1 MLICIDAGHGRNT
14 AGKRCL
20 KRIDPGETR
29 EWTLNS
35 RIADKLQTLLAGY
48 DCQTMRAD
56 DVTGDRD
63 VPLADRCEA
72 ANAVRADVYLSIHH
86 NAGING
92 GSGGGI
98 VVYICPDHQKQSEV
112 VQEAAYRHLIAQTG
126 LKGNR
131 ASPMAQSN
139 LYVLR
144 NTTMPAVLCE
154 CGFMDSTHDTPII
167 LTEEFA
173 DQAAR
178 GLRDALEE
186 VYGLKPSGG
195 AEEPGAQT
203 TYTNWNGVHDFGVP
217 VGAFRVELIDAPK
230 GECGDNYCN
239 AGYFGNYTEQGE
251 PFTLPAGHL
260 AADLTAKSQ
269 WVRHYIQERGRIEG
283 EKAVF
288 DSYTWSYLNPLYQK
302 TVSVLLVRDG
312 AASIQE
318 VQELPQC
325 DYAVAGIPVLRGG
338 QKATTAQAMA
348 QGWDKSSLR
357 ATHHIFVGLNGDG
370 RIHVLGMETKG
381 VNLLDSG
388 EAAELLAARGYT
400 DVIKLD
406 GGGSYVIRSDAVRAT
421 TGGDRRICSI
431 IRLGSTAWGGVE
443 KPEEPEDPGYEQW
456 KAYMERYRAELVGQ
470 AAAMPELLEEAVSM
484 GLTDGSRPRDLMT
497 REEGAVMAR
506 AAAMRAQDVKE

>member
-35 RIADKLQTLLAGY
+35 RIADKLQALLAGY
-48 DCQTMRAD
+48 NCQTMRAD
-56 DVTGDRD
+56 DVTGERD

-112 VQEAAYRHLIAQTG
+112 VQEAVYRHLIAQTG

-131 ASPMAQSN
+131 ANPLAEANHQ
-139 LYVLR
+139 VTR
-144 NTTMPAVLCE
+144 ETEMPAILCE
-154 CGFMDSTHDTPII
+154 CGFMDSTTDTPII
-167 LTEEFA
+167 LMEEFA

-178 GLRDALEE
+178 GLRDALAE
-186 VYGLKPSGG
+186 VYGLQTVQTPT
-195 AEEPGAQT
+195 EQT
-203 TYTNWNGVHDFGVP
+203 TYTMRDGVHDFAVP

-230 GECGDNYCN
+230 TECGDNYAN

-406 GGGSYVIRSDAVRAT
+406 GGGSYIIRSDAVGAT

-456 KAYMERYRAELVGQ
+456 KAYMERYRAELAGQ
-470 AAAMPELLEEAVSM
+470 TAAMPELLEEARAM

-506 AAAMRAQDVKE
+506 AAAMVKKS

>member
-35 RIADKLQTLLAGY
+35 RIADKLQALLAGY
-48 DCQTMRAD
+48 NCQTMRAD

-72 ANAVRADVYLSIHH
+72 ANTVRADVYLSIHH

-98 VVYICPDHQKQSEV
+98 VVYICPNHQKQSEV
-112 VQEAAYRHLIAQTG
+112 VQEAVYRHLIAQTG

-131 ASPMAQSN
+131 ANPMAQSN

-154 CGFMDSTHDTPII
+154 CGFMDSTTDTPII

-178 GLRDALEE
+178 GLRDALAE

-195 AEEPGAQT
+195 TEEPGEKT
-203 TYTNWNGVHDFGVP
+203 IYTNWNGVHDFGVP

-230 GECGDNYCN
+230 GACGDNYCN

-251 PFTLPAGHL
+251 AFTLPA
-260 AADLTAKSQ
+260 A
-269 WVRHYIQERGRIEG
+269 
-283 EKAVF
+283 
-288 DSYTWSYLNPLYQK
+288 P
-302 TVSVLLVRDG
+302 
-312 AASIQE
+312 
-318 VQELPQC
+318 
-325 DYAVAGIPVLRGG
+325 
-338 QKATTAQAMA
+338 
-348 QGWDKSSLR
+348 
-357 ATHHIFVGLNGDG
+357 
-370 RIHVLGMETKG
+370 
-381 VNLLDSG
+381 
-388 EAAELLAARGYT
+388 
-400 DVIKLD
+400 
-406 GGGSYVIRSDAVRAT
+406 
-421 TGGDRRICSI
+421 
-431 IRLGSTAWGGVE
+431 
-443 KPEEPEDPGYEQW
+443 
-456 KAYMERYRAELVGQ
+456 
-470 AAAMPELLEEAVSM
+470 
-484 GLTDGSRPRDLMT
+484 GSRPD
-497 REEGAVMAR
+497 GAVQVGAALHPGAR
-506 AAAMRAQDVKE
+506 AHRGGESCL

>member
-35 RIADKLQTLLAGY
+35 RIADKLQALLAGY
-48 DCQTMRAD
+48 NCQTMRAD

-72 ANAVRADVYLSIHH
+72 ANAARADVYVSIHH

-98 VVYICPDHQKQSEV
+98 VVYIHPNHQKQSEV
-112 VQEAAYRHLIAQTG
+112 VQEAVYRHLIAQTG

-131 ASPMAQSN
+131 DNPLAEANHQ
-139 LYVLR
+139 VTR
-144 NTTMPAVLCE
+144 ETEMPAILCE

-178 GLRDALEE
+178 GLRDALAE

-195 AEEPGAQT
+195 T
-203 TYTNWNGVHDFGVP
+203 
-217 VGAFRVELIDAPK
+217 
-230 GECGDNYCN
+230 
-239 AGYFGNYTEQGE
+239 
-251 PFTLPAGHL
+251 
-260 AADLTAKSQ
+260 
-269 WVRHYIQERGRIEG
+269 
-283 EKAVF
+283 
-288 DSYTWSYLNPLYQK
+288 
-302 TVSVLLVRDG
+302 
-312 AASIQE
+312 
-318 VQELPQC
+318 
-325 DYAVAGIPVLRGG
+325 
-338 QKATTAQAMA
+338 
-348 QGWDKSSLR
+348 
-357 ATHHIFVGLNGDG
+357 
-370 RIHVLGMETKG
+370 
-381 VNLLDSG
+381 
-388 EAAELLAARGYT
+388 
-400 DVIKLD
+400 
-406 GGGSYVIRSDAVRAT
+406 
-421 TGGDRRICSI
+421 
-431 IRLGSTAWGGVE
+431 
-443 KPEEPEDPGYEQW
+443 EEPEDPGYEQW
-456 KAYMERYRAELVGQ
+456 KAYMARYRAELAGQ

>member
-29 EWTLNS
+29 EWVLNS
-35 RIADKLQTLLAGY
+35 RIAGKLQTLLAGY
-48 DCQTMRAD
+48 DCTTMRVD
-56 DVTGDRD
+56 DVTGETD
-63 VPLADRCEA
+63 VSLASRVSA
-72 ANAVRADVYLSIHH
+72 ANCAKADVYVSIHH

-98 VVYICPDHQKQSEV
+98 VVYIHPNHQKQSEV
-112 VQEAAYRHLIAQTG
+112 VQEAVYRHLIAQTG

-131 ASPMAQSN
+131 DNPLAEANHQ
-139 LYVLR
+139 VTR
-144 NTTMPAVLCE
+144 ETEMPAILCE
-154 CGFMDSTHDTPII
+154 CGFMDSTTDTPII

-173 DQAAR
+173 DKAAR
-178 GLRDALEE
+178 GLRDALAE
-186 VYGLKPSGG
+186 VYGLNPSGG
-195 AEEPGAQT
+195 AEEPGEQT

-230 GECGDNYCN
+230 GACGDNYCN

-251 PFTLPAGHL
+251 AFTLPAGHL
-260 AADLTAKSQ
+260 AADLTAQSK

-338 QKATTAQAMA
+338 KKATTAQAMA

-370 RIHVLGMETKG
+370 RIHVLGMESMG

-406 GGGSYVIRSDAVRAT
+406 GGGSYIIRSDAVRAT

-431 IRLGSTAWGGVE
+431 IRLGPTAWGGVE

-456 KAYMERYRAELVGQ
+456 KAYMERYRAELAGQ

-484 GLTDGSRPRDLMT
+484 GLTDGTRPRDLMT

-506 AAAMRAQDVKE
+506 AAALKK